1 MHALRMGITTG
12 LLFCLSISA
21 GAAPI
26 EGQWVTID
34 DKDDSRK
41 SLVSLAVTDG
51 ELTGTI
57 TRLLQP
63 ESQGKLCKKCP
74 GDFNNKPIQ
83 GLQFMWGL
91 TQDEPGQWSGGSIL
105 DPKSGKIYK
114 AKAELAEDHNSLTV
128 RGFIGI
134 SLFGRSQT
142 WIRAE
147 EETSAP

>member
-1 MHALRMGITTG
+1 MHAIRMGITTG
-12 LLFCLSISA
+12 LLFCLSVGA

-26 EGQWVTID
+26 EGQWITID

-41 SLVSLAVTDG
+41 SMVRLEVKDDQ
-51 ELTGTI
+51 LTGTI
-57 TRLLQP
+57 TQLLQP
-63 ESQGKLCKKCP
+63 ESQAKRCKKCP
-74 GDFNNKPIQ
+74 GDFNDKPIE

-114 AKAELAEDHNSLTV
+114 AKAELAEDGNSLTV

-147 EETSAP
+147 GETSAP